1 MKTKDITFI
10 IVTFHSDNV
19 IFDCL
24 NSLPND
30 SKKIVVENS
39 QNLNLKNILEKEY
52 NNLTCI
58 LSNEN
63 LGYGRANNIGIKLCE
78 TDYVFILNPDVR
90 FKVSDLEKFLEILN
104 KENFVI
110 AAPVAFEEFKQ
121 LKNIKQINEV
131 EFVKGF
137 AMLLNKKSLNNIYFD
152 ENFFL
157 YLEEIDLCKRIRENN
172 GKILSINVP
181 FIHLGGLSHGDR
193 ENIEMEKSRN
203 WHWMWSK
210 FYFKK
215 KYQGYFLAFF
225 STFPSFLSS
234 IIKFLFYSFTNNKL
248 KKNIYKMRFLGLLN
262 SYFLK
267 KSFYR
272 PKIF

>member
-24 NSLPND
+24 SSLPND

-39 QNLNLKNILEKEY
+39 QNLNLKNILEKKY

-90 FKVSDLEKFLEILN
+90 FKISDLEKFLEILN

-181 FIHLGGLSHGDR
+181 FNHLGGLSHGDR

-215 KYQGYFLAFF
+215 KYQGYLFAFF
-225 STFPSFLSS
+225 TTLPSFLSS
-234 IIKFLFYSFTNNKL
+234 IIKFLFYSFTNKRL

>member
-1 MKTKDITFI
+1 MIHDEIIFKIYELAKNTNFGIISAVESDQITAI
-10 IVTFHSDNV
+10 D
-19 IFDCL
+19 
-24 NSLPND
+24 
-30 SKKIVVENS
+30 KK
-39 QNLNLKNILEKEY
+39 KNI
-52 NNLTCI
+52 N
-58 LSNEN
+58 S
-63 LGYGRANNIGIKLCE
+63 R
-78 TDYVFILNPDVR
+78 
-90 FKVSDLEKFLEILN
+90 
-104 KENFVI
+104 
-110 AAPVAFEEFKQ
+110 
-121 LKNIKQINEV
+121 EV
-131 EFVKGF
+131 DSVKGF
-137 AMLLNKKSLNNIYFD
+137 VMFINNFECRDSNYFD

-157 YLEEIDLCKRIRENN
+157 YLEEIDLCKRIRANN

-215 KYQGYFLAFF
+215 KYQGYFFAFF

-272 PKIF
+272 PKFFRY

>member
-30 SKKIVVENS
+30 CKKIVVENS
-39 QNLNLKNILEKEY
+39 QNLNLKNILEKKY
-52 NNLTCI
+52 NNLKCI

-90 FKVSDLEKFLEILN
+90 FKISDLEKFLEILN

-110 AAPVAFEEFKQ
+110 AAPVAFEEFKKS
-121 LKNIKQINEV
+121 KNNKQINEV

-272 PKIF
+272 PKFF

>member
-1 MKTKDITFI
+1 METKDITFI

-19 IFDCL
+19 IFECL
-24 NSLPND
+24 NSLPKD
-30 SKKIVVENS
+30 SKKIIIENS
-39 QNLNLKNILEKEY
+39 QNSNLKNILEKKY

-90 FKVSDLEKFLEILN
+90 FKFSDLENFLEILN
-104 KENFVI
+104 NENFVI
-110 AAPVAFEEFKQ
+110 AAPVAFEEFKKS
-121 LKNIKQINEV
+121 KNSKQINEV
-131 EFVKGF
+131 ETVKGF
-137 AMLLNKKSLNNIYFD
+137 AMLLNRKSLNNIYFD
-152 ENFFL
+152 ENIFL
-157 YLEEIDLCKRIRENN
+157 YLEEIDLCKRIRKNK
-172 GKILSINVP
+172 GRILSINVP
-181 FIHLGGLSHGDR
+181 FVHLGGLSHGDR
-193 ENIEMEKSRN
+193 ENLEMEKSRN

-215 KYQGYFLAFF
+215 KYQGYFFAFF

-234 IIKFLFYSFTNNKL
+234 ILKFLFYSFIGNKL
-248 KKNIYKMRFLGLLN
+248 KKNIYKMRLLGLLN

-272 PKIF
+272 PNII

>member
-1 MKTKDITFI
+1 MQ
-10 IVTFHSDNV
+10 
-19 IFDCL
+19 
-24 NSLPND
+24 
-30 SKKIVVENS
+30 KK
-39 QNLNLKNILEKEY
+39 Y
-52 NNLTCI
+52 NNLTCV

-90 FKVSDLEKFLEILN
+90 FKISDLEKFLEILN

-121 LKNIKQINEV
+121 LENIKQINEV

-152 ENFFL
+152 ENFL

-210 FYFKK
+210 FYFKRNIRVI
-215 KYQGYFLAFF
+215 FWHF
-225 STFPSFLSS
+225 SLHSQVF
-234 IIKFLFYSFTNNKL
+234 KFNY
-248 KKNIYKMRFLGLLN
+248 
-262 SYFLK
+262 
-267 KSFYR
+267 
-272 PKIF
+272 KIFILQFC

>member
-39 QNLNLKNILEKEY
+39 QNLNLKRILEKKY
-52 NNLTCI
+52 NNLTYI

-63 LGYGRANNIGIKLCE
+63 LGYGRANNIGIKLCK

-90 FKVSDLEKFLEILN
+90 FKISDLEKFLEILN

-110 AAPVAFEEFKQ
+110 AAPIGFEEFKE
-121 LKNIKQINEV
+121 LKNNKQINEV

-152 ENFFL
+152 ENIFL
-157 YLEEIDLCKRIRENN
+157 YLEEIDLCKRIRENK
-172 GKILSINVP
+172 GRILSINVP
-181 FIHLGGLSHGDR
+181 FTHLGGLSHGDR
-193 ENIEMEKSRN
+193 ENLEMEKSRN

-215 KYQGYFLAFF
+215 KYHGYFLAFF

-234 IIKFLFYSFTNNKL
+234 IIKFLFYTFTKKKL

>member
-1 MKTKDITFI
+1 METKDITFI

-19 IFDCL
+19 IFECL

-30 SKKIVVENS
+30 SKKIVIENS
-39 QNLNLKNILEKEY
+39 QNLNLKNILEKKY
-52 NNLTCI
+52 NNLRCI

-63 LGYGRANNIGIKLCE
+63 LGYGRANNIGIRLCE

-90 FKVSDLEKFLEILN
+90 FKFSDLEKFLEVLN

-121 LKNIKQINEV
+121 SKNYKQINEV

-137 AMLLNKKSLNNIYFD
+137 AMLLHKKSLDNIHFD
-152 ENFFL
+152 ENIFL
-157 YLEEIDLCKRIRENN
+157 YLEEIDLCKRIRENK
-172 GKILSINVP
+172 GRILSINVP
-181 FIHLGGLSHGDR
+181 FVHLGGLSHGNV
-193 ENIEMEKSRN
+193 ENLEMEKSRN

-215 KYQGYFLAFF
+215 KYHGYLFAFF
-225 STFPSFLSS
+225 STLPSFLSS
-234 IIKFLFYSFTNNKL
+234 IMKFLFYSFTKKKL

-272 PKIF
+272 PKI

>member
-1 MKTKDITFI
+1 M
-10 IVTFHSDNV
+10 
-19 IFDCL
+19 
-24 NSLPND
+24 
-30 SKKIVVENS
+30 
-39 QNLNLKNILEKEY
+39 
-52 NNLTCI
+52 
-58 LSNEN
+58 
-63 LGYGRANNIGIKLCE
+63 
-78 TDYVFILNPDVR
+78 
-90 FKVSDLEKFLEILN
+90 N

-210 FYFKK
+210 FYFYKK
-215 KYQGYFLAFF
+215 HYGYLHGFIKTLPNLI
-225 STFPSFLSS
+225 SSF
-234 IIKFLFYSFTNNKL
+234 IKFLFFFCINEKIKSQN
-248 KKNIYKMRFLGLLN
+248 YKMRCLGLAS
-262 SYFLK
+262 SYLLK
-267 KSFYR
+267 KSYYR
-272 PKIF
+272 PLFD